1 MKPLYLKGVEP
12 LKVSLDGPAL
22 KVSQQGAADRRF
34 PLQRV
39 SRVVVSNHVAWSTR
53 ALLACADEGITVC
66 FLSRDG
72 TPRARWTGR
81 SSPRSE
87 FLQRWHDFVD
97 RPDWIEL
104 FAQWRTAVRRR
115 AVRFCALRMGWS
127 PRQPTRALVRTVMAP
142 IRESGGYGRY
152 RGMRKQIHGMASSRA
167 LADLS
172 TLGLSADD
180 DALAVVTPVLA
191 TSIQW
196 GLHPE
201 LVRWLSGRSRRGGIP
216 RPASAEKLS
225 DSKDAIHFF
234 ERHAD
239 SCTFHLRDSLLHL
252 KRYMESHQ

>member
-22 KVSQQGAADRRF
+22 KVSQPGAADRRF
-34 PLQRV
+34 PLRRV
-39 SRVVVSNHVAWSTR
+39 SRVIVSNRVTWSTR

-81 SSPRSE
+81 PSPRSE

-97 RPDWIEL
+97 RPDWREL
-104 FAQWRTAVRRR
+104 FAQWRTAARRR

-127 PRQPTRALVRTVMAP
+127 PRQPTRALVRTVLAP
-142 IRESGGYGRY
+142 IRESAGHDRY
-152 RGMRKQIHGMASSRA
+152 REMRRQIHGLARTRA

-172 TLGLSADD
+172 NLGLGADD
-180 DALAVVTPVLA
+180 DALAAVTPTLA

-201 LVRWLSGRSRRGGIP
+201 LVRWLGASSRRDGRQLP
-216 RPASAEKLS
+216 MSADLS
-225 DSKDAIHFF
+225 CDSKDAIHFF

-239 SCTFHLRDSLLHL
+239 SCAFHLRDSLLHL

>member
-22 KVSQQGAADRRF
+22 KVSQRGAADRRF
-34 PLQRV
+34 PLRRV
-39 SRVVVSNHVAWSTR
+39 SRVIVSNRVAWSTR

-66 FLSRDG
+66 FLSRNG

-81 SSPRSE
+81 PSPRSE

-97 RPDWIEL
+97 RPDWQEL
-104 FAQWRTAVRRR
+104 FTQWRTAVRRR

-127 PRQPTRALVRTVMAP
+127 PRQPTRALVRTVLAP
-142 IRESGGYGRY
+142 ILESAGDGRHRE
-152 RGMRKQIHGMASSRA
+152 MRRRIHGLAKSRA

-172 TLGLSADD
+172 NLGLGADD
-180 DALAVVTPVLA
+180 DALAALVPILA

-201 LVRWLSGRSRRGGIP
+201 LVRWLSTRSRRDGGP
-216 RPASAEKLS
+216 FPASADRS
-225 DSKDAIHFF
+225 IDSRDAVNFF

-239 SCTFHLRDSLLHL
+239 SCAFHLRDALLHL

>member
-1 MKPLYLKGVEP
+1 MKPLYLKGAEP

-22 KVSQQGAADRRF
+22 KISQEGTADRRF
-34 PLQRV
+34 PLRRV
-39 SRVVVSNHVAWSTR
+39 SRVIVSNRVAWSTR

-81 SSPRSE
+81 PSPRSE

-97 RPDWIEL
+97 RPDWREL
-104 FAQWRTAVRRR
+104 FALWRAALRRR
-115 AVRFCALRMGWS
+115 ALRFCALRMGWS
-127 PRQPTRALVRTVMAP
+127 PRQPTRALVRTVLAP
-142 IRESGGYGRY
+142 VRETAGSSQF
-152 RGMRKQIHGMASSRA
+152 RGMRRQIHGMARSRA

-172 TLGLSADD
+172 NMGLGADD

-201 LVRWLSGRSRRGGIP
+201 LVRWLSVRSRRDGHP
-216 RPASAEKLS
+216 PDPSACPS
-225 DSKDAIHFF
+225 NDSKDAIHFF